1 LVIFSKAESRRV
13 PTHLR
18 SLIEAVA
25 GREVEM
31 ISLYANLE
39 RWRPFLLSILRVVT
53 ALLFL
58 QSGLSKFFGFPAAGP
73 PLAGLIILAA
83 IIEVIGSLLLL
94 VGLYTRLAALVMSG
108 EMAFAYFMAHAPK
121 SFYPAVN
128 GGTLAILYCFV
139 FLYFVFAGGGPWS
152 VDRVVLKQD

>member
-1 LVIFSKAESRRV
+1 
-13 PTHLR
+13 
-18 SLIEAVA
+18 
-25 GREVEM
+25 M

-108 EMAFAYFMAHAPK
+108 EMAFVYFMAHAPK

>member
-1 LVIFSKAESRRV
+1 
-13 PTHLR
+13 
-18 SLIEAVA
+18 
-25 GREVEM
+25 M

-39 RWRPFLLSILRVVT
+39 RWRPFLLSILRVVA

-83 IIEVIGSLLLL
+83 IIEVFGSLLLL

-128 GGTLAILYCFV
+128 GGTLAILYCFM

>member
-1 LVIFSKAESRRV
+1 
-13 PTHLR
+13 
-18 SLIEAVA
+18 
-25 GREVEM
+25 M
-31 ISLYANLE
+31 SLYVTLE
-39 RWRPFLLSILRVVT
+39 RWRPFCLSILRIVA

-73 PLAGLIILAA
+73 PLAGMIVLAA
-83 IIEVIGSLLLL
+83 IIEVFGSLLLL
-94 VGLYTRLAALVMSG
+94 VGLFTRLAALVMSG

>member
-1 LVIFSKAESRRV
+1 MDGMRPLLPLPVM
-13 PTHLR
+13 
-18 SLIEAVA
+18 EA
-25 GREVEM
+25 
-31 ISLYANLE
+31 
-39 RWRPFLLSILRVVT
+39 FLKSCED
-53 ALLFL
+53 APN
-58 QSGLSKFFGFPAAGP
+58 SDPAASVTQP
-73 PLAGLIILAA
+73 YDFVRKDRHFAGSISARNMTLPEMA
-83 IIEVIGSLLLL
+83 ISMINQQYETTSDGGQPRKRFHSLLLL